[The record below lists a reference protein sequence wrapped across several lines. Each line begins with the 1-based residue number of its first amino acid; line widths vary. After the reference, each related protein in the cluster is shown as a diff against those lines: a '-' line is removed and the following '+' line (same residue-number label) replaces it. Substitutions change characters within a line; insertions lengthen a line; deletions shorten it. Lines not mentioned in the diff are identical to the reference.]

1 MMSQIE
7 WGNDLGLGEREMD
20 VEHELLVG
28 LVRALDSALRSGSRE
43 EAGRVLE
50 QLLDYTRVHF
60 SAEELMM
67 RLHAYPGVQEHELE
81 HSKLLDQ
88 LNEVRSAYHG
98 GQIQPT
104 KELVTAL
111 RHWLAE
117 HVQTYDRGLALHLR
131 KPEGATS

>member
-1 MMSQIE
+1 MVSQK
-7 WGNDLGLGEREMD
+7 WGSDLELGEREMD
-20 VEHELLVG
+20 VEHELQVE
-28 LVRALDSALRSGSRE
+28 LVRALDSALSSSSGE

-67 RLHAYPGVQEHELE
+67 RLHAYPGFEEHELE

-88 LNEVRSAYHG
+88 LHEVRRAFHA
-98 GQIQPT
+98 GQVLPT

-117 HVQTYDRGLALHLR
+117 HIQTFDCGLALFLR
-131 KPEGATS
+131 QPPGSSA

>member
-1 MMSQIE
+1 MMSQTE
-7 WGNDLGLGEREMD
+7 WGNDLGLGEQEMD
-20 VEHELLVG
+20 VEHELQVG
-28 LVRALDSALRSGSRE
+28 LVRALDGALGSGSRE
-43 EAGRVLE
+43 EAGRILE

-67 RLHAYPGVQEHELE
+67 RLHAYPGFQEHELE

-88 LNEVRSAYHG
+88 LHEVRRAFHG
-98 GQIQPT
+98 GEVQPT

-117 HVQTYDRGLALHLR
+117 HIQTFDRGLALYLR
-131 KPEGATS
+131 QPGGSAA